1 MFAWVLGIAA
11 LLALLSLQLR
21 GAHAQTP
28 SATPAP
34 SERPRVVAS
43 ASASDASP
51 PSEAPSALPAASAAA
66 SAAPSVE
73 PAPPKPSTGP
83 VKVTVGLYVNQVYE
97 LSLKDNRVVLDF
109 WLWFRWKGDE
119 LKPYETFEVKNARL
133 DSKGEPTI
141 KQVNGEN
148 YAYLRVVANLTHFWN
163 VSAYPFDEHTVKLEI
178 EEVDSEQEHV
188 VFVPDVES
196 SGLSRDV
203 QVLTFVP
210 SAAPAVAGTSTY
222 HSNFGD
228 PSLEATNQTVYSKVS
243 MPLFFKREGLSYFIK
258 LFFGLFVAAGIAF
271 LAFFIKPTD
280 LDPRFG
286 LGVGAIFAAIAS
298 EYVVAGALPDSA
310 SITLADKLHIV
321 AFGAIFLSIVQ
332 STLSLHLFTNGD
344 EERSK
349 RLDKLSAIAVPLGY
363 IALSFGIV
371 LFR

>member
-1 MFAWVLGIAA
+1 
-11 LLALLSLQLR
+11 
-21 GAHAQTP
+21 
-28 SATPAP
+28 
-34 SERPRVVAS
+34 
-43 ASASDASP
+43 
-51 PSEAPSALPAASAAA
+51 
-66 SAAPSVE
+66 
-73 PAPPKPSTGP
+73 
-83 VKVTVGLYVNQVYE
+83 
-97 LSLKDNRVVLDF
+97 
-109 WLWFRWKGDE
+109 
-119 LKPYETFEVKNARL
+119 
-133 DSKGEPTI
+133 
-141 KQVNGEN
+141 
-148 YAYLRVVANLTHFWN
+148 
-163 VSAYPFDEHTVKLEI
+163 
-178 EEVDSEQEHV
+178 
-188 VFVPDVES
+188 
-196 SGLSRDV
+196 
-203 QVLTFVP
+203 
-210 SAAPAVAGTSTY
+210 

-228 PSLEATNQTVYSKVS
+228 PSLEARNQTVYSKVS

-286 LGVGAIFAAIAS
+286 LGVGAIFGAIAS

-310 SITLADKLHIV
+310 AITLADKLHIV